1 MENITKGIKQ
11 KIKEERGAYTI
22 LEASI
27 VFPVMFFVLFFI
39 IFLGNMYY
47 EQSKMDNCVMRYAIK
62 GAQCCADPYLYDFV
76 QTGSVP
82 TDLSAVEIKPYR
94 YIMGGMND
102 IENKIKTE
110 MANEIAKKDLTFFS
124 NMVPKVTTQTTKY
137 NNYLVYSTFSCSL
150 KYSITMPIKLFWDAN
165 KFEIV
170 KFTSRAEVSV
180 SDTPEFIRNTD
191 LVVDLLTGTK
201 IGTTIESVFQK
212 INSFIT
218 KFK

>member
-22 LEASI
+22 MEAAI

-39 IFLGNMYY
+39 IFVGNMYY
-47 EQSKMDNCVMRYAIK
+47 EQSKMDDCVMRYAIK

-82 TDLSAVEIKPYR
+82 TSLKSVEIKPYR
-94 YIMGGMND
+94 YIIGGMDD
-102 IENKIKTE
+102 IEKKIRKE
-110 MANEIAKKDLTFFS
+110 MEDEISKKNLTFFS
-124 NMVPKVTTQTTKY
+124 NMVPDVTAESTKY

-150 KYSITMPIKLFWDAN
+150 KYSIIMPIKIFWDAN
-165 KFEIV
+165 DFEIV

-191 LVVDLLTGTK
+191 FVVDLLTGTK
-201 IGTTIESVFQK
+201 VGTTIKSVFDK